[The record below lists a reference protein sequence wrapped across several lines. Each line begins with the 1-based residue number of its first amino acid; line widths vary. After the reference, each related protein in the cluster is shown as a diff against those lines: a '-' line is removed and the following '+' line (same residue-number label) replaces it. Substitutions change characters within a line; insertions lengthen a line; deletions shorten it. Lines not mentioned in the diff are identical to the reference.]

1 MCGEKAASHSTGLLA
16 GGMGWLF
23 RYTDIKEHRAMTRIK
38 LFGVVMIAAFAIF
51 ALVTSVAAAEEKT
64 KMLPESG
71 VTFTAKQVGEGKLVM
86 KSGEEVKCKEGKGS
100 GTIESANL
108 GKYETLFEKCT
119 STGGSICTG
128 EGDAT
133 GTILNKGTYHFWLA
147 LEELNKVANT
157 LVGALVN
164 LPEETKF
171 GCTLLGV
178 TVKVTVLKGCVAALA
193 TKLNTLVSTTTD
205 TFAQVSAGVE
215 LITKVLPQEKTTEI
229 ECILLSQKGTGAFE
243 QSSLVGVA
251 ENKAFENSK
260 KELITVLLMN
270 PEAKE

>member
-1 MCGEKAASHSTGLLA
+1 
-16 GGMGWLF
+16 
-23 RYTDIKEHRAMTRIK
+23 MTRIK
-38 LFGVVMIAAFAIF
+38 LFGVVMVAVFAIF

-71 VTFTAKQVGEGKLVM
+71 VTFKGVQVGEGKLVQ
-86 KSGEEVKCKEGKGS
+86 KSGEEVKCKKGKGS

-108 GKYETLFEKCT
+108 GKYETLFEECT
-119 STGGSICTG
+119 SLGGSICTG
-128 EGDAT
+128 EGDAS
-133 GTILNKGTYHFWLA
+133 GTILNHGTYHFWLA
-147 LEELNKVANT
+147 LETLNGVEHT

-171 GCTLLGV
+171 GCTLLGI
-178 TVKVTVLKGCVAALA
+178 TVKITVLKGCVAALA

-205 TFAQVSAGVE
+205 TFAQVAGKPGIQ
-215 LITKVLPQEKTTEI
+215 LIINVLPQEKTTEI

-251 ENKAFENSK
+251 ENSTFK
-260 KELITVLLMN
+260 KGETAVTVLLMN